1 MVSMSR
7 KNKVSAAL
15 LLAFVF
21 LIAIVI
27 YLGTLKIPVLQPAG
41 IVGQKE
47 RNLLYVSLLLSVVV
61 VVPVFIM
68 LFAFAWKYREG
79 NEKAKYD
86 PTFESSRKLES
97 IWWGIP
103 FAIIFILSI
112 ITWNSSHDLDPIKPL
127 SAERQPIH
135 IQVVALQWKWLFIY
149 PDQNIASVNFVQF
162 PKKTPVD
169 FEITSDA
176 PMNSFWIPAL
186 GGQIYA
192 MQGMSTH
199 LHLMADENGDYQGKS
214 ANISGKGFAKMT
226 FTARSSTPS
235 EFNQWVSRADL
246 VNSPLTT
253 ATYTN
258 LAKPSEV
265 NHVSYYSSVEKGLY
279 HKIIDK
285 YMAPHSG
292 SVEGAT
298 EHGHGM
304 DM

>member
-1 MVSMSR
+1 MSR

-15 LLAFVF
+15 LLAIILFF
-21 LIAIVI
+21 ATAI
-27 YLGTLKIPVLQPAG
+27 YLGTLDIPVLQPAG

-47 RNLLYVSLLLSVVV
+47 RHLLYTSLLLSVVV

-68 LFAFAWKYREG
+68 LFMFAWKYREG
-79 NEKAKYD
+79 NTQAKYD
-86 PTFESSRKLES
+86 PHFESSRKLES

-112 ITWNSSHDLDPIKPL
+112 ITWNSSHDLDPFKPL
-127 SAERQPIH
+127 SAQNQPVH

-149 PDQNIASVNFVQF
+149 PDQDIASVNFVQF
-162 PKKTPVD
+162 PQQTPID

-192 MQGMSTH
+192 MPGMSTH
-199 LHLMADENGDYQGKS
+199 LHLMADKNGDYKGKS
-214 ANISGKGFAKMT
+214 ANISGQGFAKMT
-226 FTARSSTPS
+226 FTARASSPS
-235 EFNQWVSRADL
+235 EFNQWVSRANH

-253 ATYTN
+253 ASYAE
-258 LAKPSEV
+258 LAKPSDI
-265 NHVSYYSSVEKGLY
+265 NHVKYYSSADKDFYSTIVG
-279 HKIIDK
+279 K

-292 SVEGAT
+292 SVDQ
-298 EHGHGM
+298 HGM
-304 DM
+304 AM

>member
-1 MVSMSR
+1 MSR

-15 LLAFVF
+15 LLAIVLLF
-21 LIAIVI
+21 AIVI
-27 YLGTLKIPVLQPAG
+27 YLSTFNIPVLQPAG

-47 RNLLYVSLLLSVVV
+47 RHLLYISLLLSVVV
-61 VVPVFIM
+61 VAPVFIM
-68 LFAFAWKYREG
+68 LFIFAWKYREG
-79 NEKAKYD
+79 NLKSKYD
-86 PTFESSRKLES
+86 PHFESSRKLES

-112 ITWNSSHDLDPIKPL
+112 ITWNSSHDLDPFKPL
-127 SAERQPIH
+127 RAETQPIQ

-162 PKKTPVD
+162 PQQTPVD

-192 MQGMSTH
+192 MPGMSTH
-199 LHLMADENGDYQGKS
+199 LHLMADKNGDYLGKS
-214 ANISGKGFAKMT
+214 ANISGEGFAKMT
-226 FTARSSTPS
+226 FTARSSSPS
-235 EFNQWVSRADL
+235 EFNQWVSRANH

-253 ATYTN
+253 ASYAQ
-258 LAKPSEV
+258 LSRPGEI
-265 NHVSYYSSVEKGLY
+265 NHATYYSSVDKNFY
-279 HKIIDK
+279 STIVDK

-292 SVEGAT
+292 TVNNDSE
-298 EHGHGM
+298 EHTHGM
-304 DM
+304 GM